1 MSVFVKRKLK
11 DGRRIRSRYGYD
23 NNKVLISRRDF
34 EGLLNDSD
42 VAYEQAKQLQTII
55 ENLEE
60 IKAEAVR
67 KALDK
72 IRAEIIDT
80 LYVDSLIFGELI
92 GYREGRIRTDD
103 VIEEFNRVTKA
114 EVLKIIDTYR
124 ESEGEE

>member
-23 NNKVLISRRDF
+23 ADKVLISRNDF

-42 VAYEQAKQLQTII
+42 AAYEQAKQLQTII

-67 KALDK
+67 KALNE
-72 IRAEIIDT
+72 IRTEIVELRKDYNEWGWAYDDALEIIDKH
-80 LYVDSLIFGELI
+80 
-92 GYREGRIRTDD
+92 RT
-103 VIEEFNRVTKA
+103 EQ
-114 EVLKIIDTYR
+114 EV
-124 ESEGEE
+124 S